1 MRELRVRV
9 ERRGYRTRVIDV
21 VTTLLEAE
29 VYTRDE
35 ITGLYR
41 RRWEAGTR
49 HDADP
54 LRISL
59 KGTIQHLATIS
70 PHMADAPARGHR
82 RLYDELLRLL
92 AREIVPDR
100 PDRVEPRVRRRRPKN
115 YPLMTRPR
123 HVLKGNSSNENL
135 P

>member
-1 MRELRVRV
+1 MELL
-9 ERRGYRTRVIDV
+9 RTKTPSMARKEMATYMIAYN
-21 VTTLLEAE
+21 LIRALM
-29 VYTRDE
+29 
-35 ITGLYR
+35 
-41 RRWEAGTR
+41 WEAGTR

-70 PHMADAPARGHR
+70 PHMANAPPREHR
-82 RLYDELLRLL
+82 RLYEELLRLL

-100 PDRVEPRVRRRRPKN
+100 PDRVEPRVRKRRPKS

-123 HVLKGNSSNENL
+123 HVLKREL
-135 P
+135 LK